1 MLSLDRNDPI
11 NFLIFTMDIFVKD
24 ELNKKLKH
32 IYECEY
38 AQFVRKHIT
47 NDSERGSRASYCRC
61 NIDYQ
66 KKKIIKYSYT
76 S

>member
-1 MLSLDRNDPI
+1 MNQTILESKHYYSRYELRDQ
-11 NFLIFTMDIFVKD
+11 
-24 ELNKKLKH
+24 LNKKLKH

-66 KKKIIKYSYT
+66 QIENYKIFIFKLKE
-76 S
+76 